1 MPTPSEDLYES
12 LTNGGTSPLALAV
25 DGRLYPVR
33 LPPGTPYSPT
43 DRMPCVVF
51 RRVFT
56 DPVAQSQDGWGG
68 LMKCRW
74 QFDCWALTHYDSEA
88 LADTLRAALVAAPLA
103 AQQVSVMDAD
113 SGGDE
118 TLWRVIVEAYTWFDE
133 EAP

>member
-1 MPTPSEDLYES
+1 MPTPSEDLFES

-33 LPPGTPYSPT
+33 LPPGTPYAPK

-56 DPVAQSQDGWGG
+56 ETAAQSQSGWGG
-68 LMKCRW
+68 LLKCRW
-74 QFDCWALTHYDSEA
+74 QFDCWALTHYDAEA
-88 LADTLRAALVAAPLA
+88 LADTLRAALVAASVA
-103 AQQVSVMDAD
+103 AQQVSVMDAEA
-113 SGGDE
+113 GGDE

-133 EAP
+133 EA